1 MKMMGT
7 SIQTLRSIY
16 AHLRAIERRDA
27 MANSNQTQPP
37 GQQGDKK
44 TENQQPQKGESDRN
58 ASGTEK
64 QTEKKH

>member
-1 MKMMGT
+1 
-7 SIQTLRSIY
+7 
-16 AHLRAIERRDA
+16 